1 MRYPQ
6 NRESASGAQTTVQA
20 TPRRA
25 PQIRPD
31 QILDAATE
39 VLLAK
44 GLANTTVD
52 DIANAAGLA
61 KGTMYLY
68 FKSKAQVLAALR
80 LRHVQ
85 RMLVACAAAADRGRS
100 ASTIVRIER
109 FIETVYDFAAEHAQ
123 LLHLLFHEAGLE
135 DENEIGMAR
144 DGLLL
149 YVRQGISNGELRVQD
164 PELVVSFLVYGMHG
178 VFAASLDGSDP
189 AAARRRVL
197 TGLRQII
204 RALLQPQ
211 EPENGSA
218 PRR

>member
-6 NRESASGAQTTVQA
+6 NTESASGARTTATA

-44 GLANTTVD
+44 GLSATTVD
-52 DIANAAGLA
+52 DIAAAAGLA

-68 FKSKAQVLAALR
+68 FKSKSQVIAALR

-100 ASTIVRIER
+100 TSTIVRIDR
-109 FIETVYDFAAEHAQ
+109 FIETVYDFAVEHAQ
-123 LLHLLFHEAGLE
+123 LLYLLFHEAGME

-149 YVRQGISNGELRVQD
+149 YVRQGIAKGELNVQD
-164 PELVVSFLVYGMHG
+164 PDLVVSFLVYGMHG
-178 VFAASLDGSDP
+178 VFAASIDGKNP

-197 TGLRQII
+197 TGLRQIV
-204 RALLQPQ
+204 RMLLQPQ
-211 EPENGSA
+211 QPANGTA
-218 PRR
+218 PRP